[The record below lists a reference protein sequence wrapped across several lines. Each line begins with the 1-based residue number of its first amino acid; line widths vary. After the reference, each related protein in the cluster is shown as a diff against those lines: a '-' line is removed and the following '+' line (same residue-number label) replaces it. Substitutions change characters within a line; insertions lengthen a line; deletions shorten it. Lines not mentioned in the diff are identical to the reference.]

1 MAACARATRP
11 RRTGQTAAF
20 SARTSARASVNSRRT
35 AAIAI
40 LSSVLMAHLPA
51 AGRNVSLELLRWF
64 PREDAAADY
73 ECGHDRRENHQ
84 WHDLHCHCGALRR
97 LTPPL
102 PAIIRRFAYQVL
114 RNISGNLAMFA
125 AMRLASSLLSKLRR

>member
-73 ECGHDRRENHQ
+73 ECGHDRHENHQ

-97 LTPPL
+97 LPPL
-102 PAIIRRFAYQVL
+102 QAIIRRSAYQVL
-114 RNISGNLAMFA
+114 RTNSGSLAT
-125 AMRLASSLLSKLRR
+125 LAGGL